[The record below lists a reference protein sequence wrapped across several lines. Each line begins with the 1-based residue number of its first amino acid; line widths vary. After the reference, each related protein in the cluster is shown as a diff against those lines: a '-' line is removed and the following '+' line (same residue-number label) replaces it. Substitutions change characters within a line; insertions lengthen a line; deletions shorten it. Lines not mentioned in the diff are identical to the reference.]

1 MKNYDLYKMIPAI
14 DAEHLKNLIQHYELA
29 TISFTHNNFE
39 FDQSKL
45 PTEESLDDSMDEY
58 FNRLSFLEICAE
70 LSSVVQKSEHLLLK
84 LVNGKAEISVI

>member
-1 MKNYDLYKMIPAI
+1 MRSYDLYKMIPII
-14 DAEHLKNLIQHYELA
+14 DAEHLKNLIQHYGI
-29 TISFTHNNFE
+29 TDITFTENNFE

-84 LVNGKAEISVI
+84 LFNGKAEISVI

>member
-1 MKNYDLYKMIPAI
+1 MRNYDLYKMIPAI
-14 DAEHLKNLIQHYELA
+14 DAEHLKKLIQHYELA

-58 FNRLSFLEICAE
+58 FNTF
-70 LSSVVQKSEHLLLK
+70 
-84 LVNGKAEISVI
+84 ISRNLCRIK